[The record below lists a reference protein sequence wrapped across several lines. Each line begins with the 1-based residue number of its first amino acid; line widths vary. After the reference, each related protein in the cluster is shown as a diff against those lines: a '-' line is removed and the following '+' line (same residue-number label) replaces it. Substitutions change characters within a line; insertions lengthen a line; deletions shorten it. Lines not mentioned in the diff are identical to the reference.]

1 MLWEP
6 FVIYVN
12 ICWQLKILE
21 NSSASVV
28 YGTVNLDVDS
38 PQQVK
43 DLILVLPD
51 AIYALTAEG
60 VSK

>member
-1 MLWEP
+1 M
-6 FVIYVN
+6 ICVN
-12 ICWQLKILE
+12 ICWQLRIQE
-21 NSSASVV
+21 TSNASVV

-43 DLILVLPD
+43 DLILVLPE